1 MQWQRA
7 TSLLCL
13 VPDVMSYS
21 SLITACEKVSEWIKA
36 LALLKECETRLRANV
51 ITFNAT
57 ISACRGQWRWAF
69 YLFERCRAELQATQ
83 ITFNAVP

>member
-36 LALLKECETRLRANV
+36 LALLKECEMRLRANV